1 MEAVGLKIYV
11 ITIYDFIQQKC
22 YLNRNIAIFS
32 VFTSNSGASRI
43 QVVRIEKMILNR
55 CNMPSL

>member
-1 MEAVGLKIYV
+1 MEAVSLKIYD
-11 ITIYDFIQQKC
+11 ITIYDFTQQKC

-43 QVVRIEKMILNR
+43 QVVRIEKWF
-55 CNMPSL
+55 